1 MRKLPGNPTGLVAF
15 VLLMSSLALTETANA
30 ADAAPTALEL
40 LGELIAIPSTE
51 ETGRSRESAELL
63 AEHLLAAGFPEEDVQ
78 LLGPEN
84 TVGGLVARLRG
95 NGEKRPVLL
104 MAHLD
109 VVPSVAEYWSSDP
122 YELVARD
129 DYLYGR
135 GTSDNKTGAATL
147 VANLIRMKKTG
158 FVPERDLV
166 VVLTLDEESN
176 MLSIRWLL
184 ENHPP
189 LLDAEFALNTDGGGV
204 ELIDGTAVTFGVQAA
219 EKVYMTL
226 EIQAN
231 NPGGHSS
238 VPPSENAIYTLAK
251 ALNHVGEYRFPVNLN
266 DVTRAYF
273 AASAASV
280 DEPLASAMRNLADD
294 KATNEQLELLESTPF
309 YNAQMRT
316 TCVATQLF
324 GGHAENALPTYA
336 TAVINCRILPQERA
350 EDIESELLRVIADD
364 TIQMRRT
371 YEPEISPPSPLIPEV
386 LDRITELATDR
397 YPGIRIQA
405 GMSTGATD
413 GLYTRS
419 AGIPTYGISAIAQS
433 AEGNSEHGID
443 ERIAISAFND
453 SVEFWYR
460 IMSTL

>member
-1 MRKLPGNPTGLVAF
+1 MNNTSGFLASA
-15 VLLMSSLALTETANA
+15 LLMSSLALSAAAKA
-30 ADAAPTALEL
+30 ADASPTALEL

-51 ETGRSRESAELL
+51 ETGRARESAELL
-63 AEHLLAAGFPEEDVQ
+63 AKHLLAAGFPEENVQ

-84 TVGGLVARLRG
+84 TIGGLVVRLPG
-95 NGEKRPVLL
+95 GGEKRPVLL

-109 VVPSVAEYWSSDP
+109 VVPSVAQYWSSDP
-122 YELVARD
+122 YKLVTRD

-135 GTSDNKTGAATL
+135 GVSDNKTGAATL
-147 VANLIRMKKTG
+147 IANLIRLKKAG
-158 FVPERDLV
+158 IVPERDLV

-176 MLSIRWLL
+176 MFSIRWLL
-184 ENHPP
+184 ENHPV

-204 ELIDGTAVTFGVQAA
+204 ELVDGTAVTFGVQAA

-238 VPPSENAIYTLAK
+238 VPPSENAIYALAE
-251 ALNHVGEYRFPVNLN
+251 ALNRIGEYRFPVNLN

-273 AASAASV
+273 AASATSV
-280 DEPLASAMRNLADD
+280 DEPLASAMRDLAND
-294 KATNEQLELLESTPF
+294 KADEGQLKLLESTPF

-324 GGHAENALPTYA
+324 AGHAENALPTYA
-336 TAVINCRILPQERA
+336 RAVINCRILPQENA
-350 EDIESELLRVIADD
+350 EDIDAELSRVIANDA
-364 TIQMRRT
+364 IQMRRT
-371 YEPEISPPSPLIPEV
+371 YEPEVSPPSALIPEV
-386 LDRITELATDR
+386 LDRITTLATDR
-397 YPGIRIQA
+397 YPGIRILA

-433 AEGNSEHGID
+433 AEGNNEHGID
-443 ERIAISAFND
+443 ERIAISAFKD